1 MSQHS
6 PGEIKAEFTPRYGGP
21 EEFIFLLWIV
31 FCEGGGGGGYYFLW
45 YSRLLF
51 TSILLPLAMWE
62 RINQHTLDPGLE
74 VLNVISTDF
83 KYMPIR

>member
-31 FCEGGGGGGYYFLW
+31 FCEGGGGGGDITFYGIQDYYL
-45 YSRLLF
+45 RLYYYPWQCG
-51 TSILLPLAMWE
+51 S
-62 RINQHTLDPGLE
+62 
-74 VLNVISTDF
+74 V
-83 KYMPIR
+83 

>member
-31 FCEGGGGGGYYFLW
+31 FCEGGGGGI
-45 YSRLLF
+45 LLF
-51 TSILLPLAMWE
+51 MVFKITIYVY
-62 RINQHTLDPGLE
+62 IITLG
-74 VLNVISTDF
+74 NVGAYKSAYTRSR
-83 KYMPIR
+83 P